1 MSALTRVTR
10 TLSLRQRVLW
20 AALLIWTLLAVV
32 ASPRSSATQV
42 SGTGPMTLRV
52 GVDPSFVPFE
62 FYTGPETP
70 PIGYD
75 IDLAGALAKRLNREL
90 VIVPMTYDG
99 FVDALR
105 TGAVDAVISAFPP
118 DQRLTQDLH
127 FSGAYFNAGPTLVVR
142 DGETLPNRPLSLA
155 VELGSAADLAARRLK
170 PPPAAIRRLPGTDA
184 VVEAVRSGEVDAGL
198 MDMVSALQAD
208 KSVTPL
214 GYPIENEFYTVAV
227 RLDQQGLAQEI
238 DAALE
243 LLRAEGYLDA
253 LAVKWMG
260 RAAPRP

>member
-1 MSALTRVTR
+1 MSRVTR
-10 TLSLRQRVLW
+10 LSGDLAKHHRILW
-20 AALLIWTLLAVV
+20 VALLLWTTLAVV
-32 ASPRSSATQV
+32 ASPRQSTTAVGS
-42 SGTGPMTLRV
+42 GPMLLRV

-62 FYTGPETP
+62 FYTGPTTP

-75 IDLAGALAKRLNREL
+75 IDLAGALAKRLGREL
-90 VIVPMTYDG
+90 VIVPVAYDG

-105 TGAVDAVISAFPP
+105 TGTVDAVISAFPP

-127 FSGAYFNAGPTLVVR
+127 FSGAYFNAGSTLVVR
-142 DGETLPNRPLSLA
+142 SGETLPARPLTLA

-170 PPPAAIRRLPGTDA
+170 PAPATIHRLPSNDA
-184 VVEAVRSGEVDAGL
+184 VVEAVRSGQVDAGL
-198 MDMVSALQAD
+198 LDMVSALQAD

-227 RLDQQGLAQEI
+227 RLDQHDLAQEL

-243 LLRAEGYLDA
+243 LLRAEGYLDD